1 MRFPFL
7 FGGTFIEGCVPCR
20 VVMMRPGF
28 PFLFGGT
35 FIEGQ
40 IRRACPH
47 EPTQIS
53 LPFRRGFHGGEVFTT
68 DPQAHIII
76 SLPLWGA
83 FIEATRPT

>member
-1 MRFPFL
+1 MEARQADAAGYISPPWA
-7 FGGTFIEGCVPCR
+7 GTFIESSSGGPLR
-20 VVMMRPGF
+20 VRSRVF

-53 LPFRRGFHGGEVFTT
+53 LPFWKGFH
-68 DPQAHIII
+68 
-76 SLPLWGA
+76 
-83 FIEATRPT
+83 